1 MPLPP
6 ALRRLH
12 ISTSIL
18 SLFILPAQIHAQAIP
33 SGSSNYAA
41 GSRTA
46 SASTNDAGP
55 SGIVP
60 FTQGFNVSLGTS
72 SQHDSSDSW
81 SSILTPGLAYR
92 FNRLFSLSASV
103 PVYAYVNVQAN
114 TGTKAKPVYVPE
126 TKHGVPGDTTF
137 AAHLDA
143 HPARLDYNATLSLG
157 LPSGNTAYGLGAG
170 QTTYDVNNQVEKSF
184 GIFSPDIEFGIA
196 SSNNLIQTRV
206 HKSYTSVGTLAHFQA
221 GTSIDLPLNMSF
233 EADAYEILPLNSSTI
248 YSATGKGKK
257 KVNTATTTGNAED
270 NGFIA
275 SLDIPVSGHVTLSG
289 FYDRSIRN
297 LNDVA
302 GLSLTFLM
310 RAPPSRKETI
320 R

>member
-6 ALRRLH
+6 ALRRLY

-18 SLFILPAQIHAQAIP
+18 SLFILAAQTHAQAIP
-33 SGSSNYAA
+33 AGATNYAA

-72 SQHDSSDSW
+72 SQHDSSDGW

-92 FNRLFSLSASV
+92 FNRLFSMSASV
-103 PVYAYVNVQAN
+103 PVYAYVNVEAN

-126 TKHGVPGDTTF
+126 TKHGVPGDTTL

-143 HPARLDYNATLSLG
+143 HPAQLDYNATLSIG

-170 QTTYDVNNQVEKSF
+170 QTTYDVNNHFEKSF

-206 HKSYTSVGTLAHFQA
+206 HKSYVSVGALAHFQA
-221 GTSIDLPLNMSF
+221 GTSIALPRNMSL

-248 YSATGKGKK
+248 YSTTGKGKK
-257 KVNTATTTGNAED
+257 KVNTATTSGNAED
-270 NGFIA
+270 NGFNT
-275 SLDIPVSGHVTLSG
+275 SLDIPFSGHVILSA
-289 FYDRSIRN
+289 FYNRSIRN
-297 LNDVA
+297 QDDTT
-302 GLSLTFLM
+302 GFSLTFLLK
-310 RAPPSRKETI
+310 APPRPEETSR
-320 R
+320 